1 MNEEVVD
8 DMKVLMLFGRERLLF
23 WTNLL
28 LLAGVCLVCALFLWL
43 ATGEDTFSEYGYAL
57 PIVFAQASAT
67 ILIGLMLSINMVSKD
82 YAMIRRELRMGIS
95 AGALVMAKTL
105 LIILSCA
112 IMGLILT
119 LPYLVGI
126 IDVRGQ
132 NSIYLYAAIFFP
144 MFASAQ
150 LGLCISAFSS
160 FFRSNRL
167 KKIAFAIPFVMLFQ
181 ILFSGFVFEQV
192 RIDLLH
198 RISISHY
205 AIRMIGGALRFNVE
219 YYRGASFLW
228 ETPRGALFGR
238 EFLDTPGIDTGHIV
252 ETISVLMIFVVIAGI
267 ASIVMLSRVD
277 KQGFDE

>member
-1 MNEEVVD
+1 
-8 DMKVLMLFGRERLLF
+8 MKVFILFSRERLLF

-28 LLAGVCLVCALFLWL
+28 LLAGVCLICTLFLWL
-43 ATGEDTFSEYGYAL
+43 ATGENTFNEYSYAL
-57 PIVFAQASAT
+57 PIVFAQACAA
-67 ILIGLMLSINMVSKD
+67 ILIGLMLSINTVSKD

-95 AGALVMAKTL
+95 AGTLVMAKTL

-112 IMGLILT
+112 IMSLILI

-126 IDVRGQ
+126 INVRGQ
-132 NSIYLYAAIFFP
+132 NSLYLYAAIFFP

-167 KKIAFAIPFVMLFQ
+167 KKIAFAIPFVMLYQ

-205 AIRMIGGALRFNVE
+205 AIRMIGGAFRFNVE
-219 YYRGASFLW
+219 YYRGVSFLW
-228 ETPRGALFGR
+228 GTPLGELFGR
-238 EFLDTPGIDTGHIV
+238 DFLDAPGIDTGHIV
-252 ETISVLMIFVVIAGI
+252 ETIAVLMIFVVISTM